1 MCQIGTSEDGTEDV
15 CICCLALMS
24 DPEMPHEAN
33 HAQWVADAEFIA
45 HAREDIPAM
54 TAQVRRD
61 NAIFEE
67 MARYLENW
75 SKRASLGDKSEV
87 ITSFLNMIRGRRND

>member
-1 MCQIGTSEDGTEDV
+1 
-15 CICCLALMS
+15 MS